1 MSALRSVASLG
12 AIAILLAAS
21 DATAQPSM
29 LDPRP
34 LAAPRAAPR
43 QQAPQSAPAPPAAPV
58 AQVAPK
64 QNPPIAVEQAL
75 YLIRSTLLTLNDANR
90 SGNYT
95 VLRDLAAPGFQEKNS
110 AADLA
115 VIFTELRRRNF
126 DLFAVALAA
135 PQLTATPVR
144 DDKGMLRLTGLF
156 PTRPQQINFDLLFQ
170 DIGGQWRLFGIAVQ
184 TPDAP
189 PLPQAQQQGAT
200 PATPKRAPTAK
211 P

>member
-1 MSALRSVASLG
+1 MGLRLH
-12 AIAILLAAS
+12 LLASA
-21 DATAQPSM
+21 AALAIVHGAGTAHAQGV

-34 LAAPRAAPR
+34 LAAPRGAQQ
-43 QQAPQSAPAPPAAPV
+43 QQAPPSAPA
-58 AQVAPK
+58 AQAAPK
-64 QNPPIAVEQAL
+64 QNPGVGVEQAL
-75 YLIRSTLLTLNDANR
+75 YLIRSTLLTLNDANK

-115 VIFTELRRRNF
+115 AIFTDLRRRNF

-135 PQLTATPVR
+135 PQLTATPAR
-144 DDKGMLRLTGLF
+144 DDKGMLRLTGF
-156 PTRPQQINFDLLFQ
+156 FATRPQQINFDLLFQ

-189 PLPQAQQQGAT
+189 PLPQAQQQGTA
-200 PATPKRAPTAK
+200 AAPKRAPAGK

>member
-1 MSALRSVASLG
+1 MGAPRLIKSLG
-12 AIAILLAAS
+12 VVAMLHAAG
-21 DATAQPSM
+21 DARAQPSV

-34 LAAPRAAPR
+34 LAAPRGAQQ
-43 QQAPQSAPAPPAAPV
+43 QQAPQPAPAAPQ
-58 AQVAPK
+58 ATAAPK
-64 QNPPIAVEQAL
+64 PNPPVSVEQAL
-75 YLIRSTLLTLNDANR
+75 YLIRSILLTLNDANK

-115 VIFTELRRRNF
+115 VIFTDLRRRNF

-144 DDKGMLRLTGLF
+144 DEKGMLRLTGF
-156 PTRPQQINFDLLFQ
+156 FATRPQQINFDLLFQ

-184 TPDAP
+184 TPEAP
-189 PLPQAQQQGAT
+189 PPTQAQQQGA
-200 PATPKRAPTAK
+200 AAPKRAPGTK